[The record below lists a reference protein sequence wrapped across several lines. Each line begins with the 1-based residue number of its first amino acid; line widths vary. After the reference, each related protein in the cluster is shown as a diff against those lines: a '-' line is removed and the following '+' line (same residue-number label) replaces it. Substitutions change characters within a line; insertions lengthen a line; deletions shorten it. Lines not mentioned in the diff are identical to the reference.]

1 MTYALSE
8 PARLREVHRYYQRPP
23 DEPLP
28 NSSVPTRS
36 NVASTP
42 VAIPDTALTAFLQ
55 LITWRLSMQR
65 AIVSLVDK
73 DHQFFIA
80 ESTRTGH
87 LVDPSSY
94 EEAGDQLW
102 MGCAGSTTRSEA
114 LCTNTIVAEDVP
126 GGYPSFV
133 VTDLPNDPRF
143 ADLPYVKGPP
153 YFRYYAGTPL
163 ISKAGFRIG
172 SLFVIDDRVHD
183 RLTDSEFDFLG
194 IMATNVMK
202 YLELETESREQRR
215 HMTMSKG
222 LAALVEGRSRI
233 PSEWNNSDPAET
245 GTSPAHAKHIDA
257 EAPEASEWTPVPE
270 METGMDARS
279 AMPEESSILYK
290 GVFARASN
298 LLRESLDVDYSVFID
313 TSRGYGTGTEADRST
328 VNVVGFSNKHEST
341 ASDKN
346 LKFSCT
352 MEPVFLRSLCQRYHD
367 GKIWSYY
374 EDGSFDDYDNT
385 PMSLSDHDEH
395 SRSANTKQSR
405 RSEQESEILLECFPG
420 ARQILF
426 APLWDSATGV
436 SSPEYFSACFAVSN
450 REAPVFTT
458 EIEVA
463 FVRAFVNS
471 VGVICGHLASALG
484 EKQKSQFISSMS
496 HELRSPL
503 HGILASTELL
513 YGTSLS
519 VIQTDLC
526 DTVEVCG
533 QTLLDTLSQILDY
546 SKVNNFLR
554 DTHNTNAKDAKDPK
568 TSHTS
573 PSTANDST
581 AGIHAGSSLH
591 VYSECDV
598 AALCEEALDVISM
611 SFRQTSA
618 YGSPRVTPLTEF
630 GTLSASQKSA
640 DDYVAVD
647 FIAPNDDWMFLCSP
661 GAIRRIVMNLVG
673 NSFKYTEKGSISVEL
688 SLRDS
693 REDALKRITISVSD
707 TGRGM
712 SHEFLR
718 KKLFVPFSQENTVAP
733 GSGLGLS
740 LVQGMVKSLDGKIDV
755 WSNVGQGTKMEVS
768 LSLKRASKHS
778 PHMNVRLTPTI
789 ASWLEGKSYKFFTPQ
804 TAMHKRSQASIRYY
818 MKSWWNLKE
827 IDATQ
832 SADFI
837 FLDSEDLPRLLEW
850 QSQKLSL
857 HGVVLSQIASL
868 PDVRSIKT
876 SALEIL
882 EPLRVPF
889 GPKKLLKTLQACI
902 KRSLDSQILFVGSEG
917 TPGQPNSAIAKG
929 SESPLDPQPSGLRPR
944 LDPENRR
951 NSAAPSTS
959 TLAYRGHPLRPISQ
973 PAPQLNN
980 GPAVLCVD
988 DNAINLK
995 LLNTFAKK
1003 LGFDNVESAEDGLQA
1018 FQIVERFSRG
1028 FDVIFMDLT
1037 MPVLDGFQST
1047 KRIREIEAQ
1056 RKQNGE
1062 MTRQSIIVA
1071 LTGLA
1076 SDEDQKKAFAAGVD
1090 HFVTKPLRFKDLKQ
1104 MLGEWKLQ
1112 GLAKT
1117 DEKEN
1122 LPV

>member
-1 MTYALSE
+1 MTYVLSE
-8 PARLREVHRYYQRPP
+8 SARLREVHRYYQRPP
-23 DEPLP
+23 DEPFP
-28 NSSVPTRS
+28 HASVPTRS

-80 ESTRTGH
+80 ESTQTVH

-94 EEAGDQLW
+94 EEAGDQIW

-133 VTDLPNDPRF
+133 VTDLSNDPRF

-183 RLTDSEFDFLG
+183 RLTDSELNFLG

-202 YLELETESREQRR
+202 YLELEAESREQRR
-215 HMTMSKG
+215 HMTMTKG

-233 PSEWNNSDPAET
+233 PSEWKNGDPADT
-245 GTSPAHAKHIDA
+245 GTSPAHAKHIDV
-257 EAPEASEWTPVPE
+257 EAPEASESAAE
-270 METGMDARS
+270 AENGMDARS

-313 TSRGYGTGTEADRST
+313 TSRGYGTSAEADSST
-328 VNVVGFSNKHEST
+328 VNVVGFSNMHEST

-352 MEPVFLRSLCQRYHD
+352 MEPGLLRTLCQQYHD
-367 GKIWSYY
+367 GKIWSYR
-374 EDGSFDDYDNT
+374 EDGTFDYYDST
-385 PMSLSDHDEH
+385 PMSLSDHDGH
-395 SRSANTKQSR
+395 SPSANTKQSM
-405 RSEQESEILLECFPG
+405 RSEHESEILLKCFPG

-450 REAPVFTT
+450 REVPVFTT
-458 EIEVA
+458 DIEVA

-513 YGTSLS
+513 YGTPLS

-554 DTHNTNAKDAKDPK
+554 DTHNTNARNAIDPQ

-573 PSTANDST
+573 ASTDNDST
-581 AGIHAGSSLH
+581 TGIHAGSSLH

-611 SFRQTSA
+611 SFRQNSA
-618 YGSPRVTPLTEF
+618 YRSPGVTPLTEF

-640 DDYVAVD
+640 DEDVAVD

-712 SHEFLR
+712 SHEFVR
-718 KKLFVPFSQENTVAP
+718 KKLFVPFSQENTIAP

-740 LVQGMVKSLDGKIDV
+740 LVQGIVKSLDGKIDV
-755 WSNVGQGTKMEVS
+755 WSHVGQGTKMEVS
-768 LSLKRASKHS
+768 LPLKRASKHS
-778 PHMNVRLTPTI
+778 PHMNARLTSAIT
-789 ASWLEGKSYKFFTPQ
+789 SRLDGKSYKFFTPQ

-827 IDATQ
+827 VDATQ

-837 FLDSEDLPRLLEW
+837 FLDGEDLPRLLVR

-857 HGVVLSQIASL
+857 YGVVLSQIASL

-876 SALEIL
+876 SPLEIL
-882 EPLRVPF
+882 EPLLIPF

-902 KRSLDSQILFVGSEG
+902 KRSLDSQIPFVGSEG
-917 TPGQPNSAIAKG
+917 TPGQPNSAIAKAG
-929 SESPLDPQPSGLRPR
+929 KSPVDPQPSGLRPR
-944 LDPENRR
+944 LDPEHRR
-951 NSAAPSTS
+951 SNAAPNTS
-959 TLAYRGHPLRPISQ
+959 ALAYRGHPLRPTSQ
-973 PAPQLNN
+973 SAPRLNN

-1003 LGFDNVESAEDGLQA
+1003 LGFVYVESAEDGLQA
-1018 FQIVERFSRG
+1018 SQIVERFSRG

-1056 RKQNGE
+1056 RKHNGE
-1062 MTRQSIIVA
+1062 MTRPSIIVA

-1090 HFVTKPLRFKDLKQ
+1090 HFVTKPLRFKDLRQ

-1112 GLAKT
+1112 GLAEMDGKG
-1117 DEKEN
+1117 N

>member
-1 MTYALSE
+1 MTNVLSE

-23 DEPLP
+23 DESIPD
-28 NSSVPTRS
+28 SSTPTRA

-80 ESTRTGH
+80 ESTKTGS

-102 MGCAGSTTRSEA
+102 MGCTGSTTRSEA
-114 LCTNTIVAEDVP
+114 LCTNTIVAEEVA

-163 ISKAGFRIG
+163 ISKSGFRIG

-183 RLTDSEFDFLG
+183 RLTVDQLDFLG
-194 IMATNVMK
+194 VMATNVMK

-222 LAALVEGRSRI
+222 LAALVEGRARI
-233 PSEWNNSDPAET
+233 PSEWSNSEPHST
-245 GTSPAHAKHIDA
+245 GTSLSHAKHIDDQ
-257 EAPEASEWTPVPE
+257 APEVSGGTFVPE
-270 METGMDARS
+270 TEAGLKAD
-279 AMPEESSILYK
+279 MPEESSMLYK

-298 LLRESLDVDYSVFID
+298 LLRESLDVDYTIFVD
-313 TSRGYGTGTEADRST
+313 NSRDHGIGTESENSH
-328 VNVVGFSNKHEST
+328 VNVVSYSNGDQST
-341 ASDKN
+341 ASDRDLN
-346 LKFSCT
+346 FSCS
-352 MEPVFLRSLCQRYHD
+352 MRAGFLRSLCKRYHD
-367 GKIWSYY
+367 GKIWSYH
-374 EDGSFDDYDNT
+374 EDGSFDYADET
-385 PMSLSDHDEH
+385 PMSLSDDDEPSLSLDMKEH
-395 SRSANTKQSR
+395 RTSK
-405 RSEQESEILLECFPG
+405 QESELLLEHFPA

-436 SSPEYFSACFAVSN
+436 SSPEYFSACFAISDKEV
-450 REAPVFTT
+450 PVFTT

-513 YGTSLS
+513 YGTPLS

-554 DTHNTNAKDAKDPK
+554 DTHTTNANARQRSQSS
-568 TSHTS
+568 TSISSTS
-573 PSTANDST
+573 RS
-581 AGIHAGSSLH
+581 GVHAGSSLH

-598 AALCEEALDVISM
+598 AVLCEEALDVVSM
-611 SFRQTSA
+611 SFRQASA
-618 YGSPRVTPLTEF
+618 YGSPGITPLTEF
-630 GTLSASQKSA
+630 GTLAASHKSA
-640 DDYVAVD
+640 DDAVVVD
-647 FIAPNDDWMFLCSP
+647 FLASNEDWMFLCSP

-673 NSFKYTEKGSISVEL
+673 NSFKYTERGSISVEL
-688 SLRDS
+688 GLQSNE
-693 REDALKRITISVSD
+693 EDVPKQQITISVVD

-712 SHEFLR
+712 SEEFMR

-740 LVQGMVKSLDGKIDV
+740 LVQGIIKSLDGKIDV
-755 WSNVGQGTKMEVS
+755 WSNLGQGTRMEVS
-768 LSLKRASKHS
+768 LPLRRASKHNAHVNQQS
-778 PHMNVRLTPTI
+778 NSSRI
-789 ASWLEGKSYKFFTPQ
+789 SSLEGKTYKFSSPHTKMREQ
-804 TAMHKRSQASIRYY
+804 LQESLRYY
-818 MKSWWNLKE
+818 MKSWCNTKE
-827 IDATQ
+827 VDATEV
-832 SADFI
+832 ADFI
-837 FLDSEDLPRLLEW
+837 FLDSEDLPRLVEHTL
-850 QSQKLSL
+850 QKVASC
-857 HGVVLSQIASL
+857 GVVLSQIAAI
-868 PDVRSIKT
+868 PDVRSIES
-876 SALEIL
+876 SAVDML

-889 GPKKLLKTLQACI
+889 GPKNLFRTMYACL
-902 KRSLDSQILFVGSEG
+902 KRSQKMQGPLPSIKVTPRLSEIATAAQIPP
-917 TPGQPNSAIAKG
+917 TPQV
-929 SESPLDPQPSGLRPR
+929 LGLRPR
-944 LDPENRR
+944 PTPENRR
-951 NSAAPSTS
+951 KGATPPST
-959 TLAYRGHPLRPISQ
+959 AVPAPREHPLRQTSKPV
-973 PAPQLNN
+973 PQLKS

-988 DNAINLK
+988 DNGINLK

-1018 FQIVERFSRG
+1018 YQFVEKFAQG
-1028 FDVIFMDLT
+1028 FDVIFMDL
-1037 MPVLDGFQST
+1037 
-1047 KRIREIEAQ
+1047 
-1056 RKQNGE
+1056 
-1062 MTRQSIIVA
+1062 
-1071 LTGLA
+1071 
-1076 SDEDQKKAFAAGVD
+1076 
-1090 HFVTKPLRFKDLKQ
+1090 
-1104 MLGEWKLQ
+1104 
-1112 GLAKT
+1112 
-1117 DEKEN
+1117 
-1122 LPV
+1122 